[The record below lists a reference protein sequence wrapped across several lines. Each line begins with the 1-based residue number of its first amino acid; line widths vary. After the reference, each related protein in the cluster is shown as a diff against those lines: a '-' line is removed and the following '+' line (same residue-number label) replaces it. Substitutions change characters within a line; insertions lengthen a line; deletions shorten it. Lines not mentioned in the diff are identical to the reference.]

1 MTGELLKKTGVI
13 FFILASVVGCRDGD
27 KDEKIKVDVEKARTL
42 SQPSFD
48 EAVKR
53 SLEDSSA
60 KTNEGD

>member
-1 MTGELLKKTGVI
+1 MTGELLKQTGII
-13 FFILASVVGCRDGD
+13 FFILASAVGCRDVD
-27 KDEKIKVDVEKARTL
+27 KDEKIKVDVEKARIL

-60 KTNEGD
+60 KTNKED